1 MFMLDTQKD
10 FILNAQLFRPREDK
24 ANKVALSYGR
34 LFSQYIGS
42 SLSIILRPVL
52 HIHSSITWWTA
63 R

>member
-1 MFMLDTQKD
+1 MLNTQKD
-10 FILNAQLFRPREDK
+10 FILNAQLFKPRADK
-24 ANKVALSYGR
+24 ANKVALSLGR

-52 HIHSSITWWTA
+52 HIHSSIMWWIA